1 MYFITFTVVRSLGKF
16 LFQGKIPCV
25 FNLSSEPVRQN
36 QRQLV
41 LCGVLNRPV
50 QVNDSVDSKFLDIG
64 IYRKNLRL
72 DRVVSSQTTCD
83 ALNASTLPM
92 LLTLCFLFDWLLSSL
107 WNDRFPCETSSYLE
121 GKGLWEGMRH
131 GKQPR
136 RS

>member
-72 DRVVSSQTTCD
+72 DRVVSSQTTGD

-92 LLTLCFLFDWLLSSL
+92 LLTPRFLFDWLLSSL

-121 GKGLWEGMRH
+121 G
-131 GKQPR
+131 
-136 RS
+136 